1 MKEWTIFVLIRLKFT
16 FDGTT
21 LANLSLA
28 LLINVCVLAPG
39 SNLQGEIESGTLLIR
54 SAPIYQQCIRSSS
67 FWLEH
72 LSPHSLDYLCILE
85 TNFVYL
91 DKIHSGQMNQTCKI
105 LSKLF
110 D

>member
-1 MKEWTIFVLIRLKFT
+1 MKEWTIFVLIGLKFT

-54 SAPIYQQCIRSSS
+54 SAPSY
-67 FWLEH
+67 
-72 LSPHSLDYLCILE
+72 LSAMYTEFILL
-85 TNFVYL
+85 V
-91 DKIHSGQMNQTCKI
+91 GAP
-105 LSKLF
+105 LSTF
-110 D
+110 A

>member
-39 SNLQGEIESGTLLIR
+39 SNLQGEIESGTLPKKG
-54 SAPIYQQCIRSSS
+54 SAPSY
-67 FWLEH
+67 
-72 LSPHSLDYLCILE
+72 LSVMYTEFILL
-85 TNFVYL
+85 V
-91 DKIHSGQMNQTCKI
+91 GAP
-105 LSKLF
+105 LSTF
-110 D
+110 A

>member
-39 SNLQGEIESGTLLIR
+39 SNLQGEIESGTLL
-54 SAPIYQQCIRSSS
+54 
-67 FWLEH
+67 
-72 LSPHSLDYLCILE
+72 
-85 TNFVYL
+85 T
-91 DKIHSGQMNQTCKI
+91 
-105 LSKLF
+105 LF
-110 D
+110 RP

>member
-39 SNLQGEIESGTLLIR
+39 SNLQGEIESGTLPKKG
-54 SAPIYQQCIRSSS
+54 SAPSY
-67 FWLEH
+67 
-72 LSPHSLDYLCILE
+72 LSAMYTEFILL
-85 TNFVYL
+85 V
-91 DKIHSGQMNQTCKI
+91 GAP
-105 LSKLF
+105 LSTF
-110 D
+110 A